1 MKLITHGCRG
11 SIPNPS
17 KEMLKYGGNTTCFE
31 LNMDDF
37 QVFFDTGSGFQN
49 AVLDDNK
56 QKIIVFSHFH
66 HDHLQGLAFNKYLI
80 TAEKKTFICSAL
92 VNAEKLNKIIRR
104 YFSGDFFPLDLFEN
118 LDNVT
123 FSNFTDVQTMV
134 SGEFKIESIKLNHP
148 GGSYGYSVTR
158 NNKKCV
164 FLCDNEFTTSQ
175 ADELKIFAE
184 NADMV
189 IWDGMFT
196 EEELRVKTGWGHSS
210 IQQGI
215 DFFSSLNCGKII
227 ISHHAPYR
235 TDAELDT
242 IEESLPT
249 GIHLAKDGQ
258 VLKL

>member
-17 KEMLKYGGNTTCFE
+17 KEMLRYGGNTTCFE

-215 DFFSSLNCGKII
+215 DFFSSLNCGEII

-235 TDAELDT
+235 TDAELDI

>member
-1 MKLITHGCRG
+1 MKLKTHGCRG

-17 KEMLKYGGNTTCFE
+17 KEMLRYGGNTTCFE

-49 AVLDDNK
+49 AVLDNNK
-56 QKIIVFSHFH
+56 QIIIFFSHFH

-80 TAEKKTFICSAL
+80 KAEKKICICSAL
-92 VNAEKLNKIIRR
+92 VNAGKLKKIIRR
-104 YFSGDFFPLDLFEN
+104 YFSGDFFPLDLFDN

-123 FSNFTDVQTMV
+123 FSNFIDIQTMV
-134 SGEFKIESIKLNHP
+134 SGELKIETIKLNHP

-175 ADELKIFAE
+175 ADELKMFVE
-184 NADMV
+184 KADLV

-196 EEELRVKTGWGHSS
+196 EEELQVKTGWGHSS

-215 DFFSSLNCGKII
+215 DFFSNLNCGEII

-235 TDAELDT
+235 TDAELDI
-242 IEESLPT
+242 IEQSLPT

>member
-17 KEMLKYGGNTTCFE
+17 KEMLRYGGNTTCFE
-31 LNMDDF
+31 LSMDDF

-134 SGEFKIESIKLNHP
+134 SGEFKIETIKLNHP

-235 TDAELDT
+235 TDAELDI

>member
-1 MKLITHGCRG
+1 MKLKTHGCRG

-17 KEMLKYGGNTTCFE
+17 KEMLRYGGNTTCFE

-49 AVLDDNK
+49 AVLDNNK
-56 QKIIVFSHFH
+56 QIIIFFSHFH

-80 TAEKKTFICSAL
+80 KAEKKICICSAL
-92 VNAEKLNKIIRR
+92 VNAGKLKKIIRR
-104 YFSGDFFPLDLFEN
+104 YFSGDFFPLDLFDN

-123 FSNFTDVQTMV
+123 FSNFIDIQTMV
-134 SGEFKIESIKLNHP
+134 SGELKIETIKLNHP
-148 GGSYGYSVTR
+148 GGSYGYSVTK

-175 ADELKIFAE
+175 ADELKMFVE
-184 NADMV
+184 KADLV

-196 EEELRVKTGWGHSS
+196 EEELQVKTGWGHSS

-215 DFFSSLNCGKII
+215 DFFSNLNCGEII

-235 TDAELDT
+235 TDAELDI
-242 IEESLPT
+242 IEQSLPT
-249 GIHLAKDGQ
+249 GIQLAKDGQ

>member
-134 SGEFKIESIKLNHP
+134 SGEFKIETIKLNHP

-215 DFFSSLNCGKII
+215 DFFSSLNCGEII

-235 TDAELDT
+235 TDAELD
-242 IEESLPT
+242 IIAESLPT

>member
-17 KEMLKYGGNTTCFE
+17 KEMLRYGGNTTCFE

-49 AVLDDNK
+49 AVLDNNK
-56 QKIIVFSHFH
+56 QIIIFFSHFH

-80 TAEKKTFICSAL
+80 KAEKKICICSAL
-92 VNAEKLNKIIRR
+92 VNAGKLKKIIRR
-104 YFSGDFFPLDLFEN
+104 YFSGDFFPLDLFDN

-123 FSNFTDVQTMV
+123 FSNFIDIQTMV
-134 SGEFKIESIKLNHP
+134 SGELKIETIKLNHP

-175 ADELKIFAE
+175 ADELKMFVE
-184 NADMV
+184 KADLV

-196 EEELRVKTGWGHSS
+196 EEELQVKTGWGHSS

-215 DFFSSLNCGKII
+215 DFFSNLNCGEII

-235 TDAELDT
+235 TDAELD
-242 IEESLPT
+242 IIAESLPT

>member
-1 MKLITHGCRG
+1 MKLKTHGCRG

-17 KEMLKYGGNTTCFE
+17 KEMLRYGGNTTCFE

-37 QVFFDTGSGFQN
+37 QVFFDTGSGFQT
-49 AVLDDNK
+49 AVLDNNK
-56 QKIIVFSHFH
+56 QIIIFFSHFH

-80 TAEKKTFICSAL
+80 KAEKKICICSAL
-92 VNAEKLNKIIRR
+92 VNAGKLKKIIRR
-104 YFSGDFFPLDLFEN
+104 YFSGDFFPLDLFDN

-123 FSNFTDVQTMV
+123 FSNFIDIQTMV
-134 SGEFKIESIKLNHP
+134 SGELKIETIKLNHP

-175 ADELKIFAE
+175 ADELKMFVE
-184 NADMV
+184 KADLV

-196 EEELRVKTGWGHSS
+196 EEELQVKTGWGHSS

-215 DFFSSLNCGKII
+215 DFFSNLNCGEII

-235 TDAELDT
+235 TDAELDI
-242 IEESLPT
+242 IEQSLPT
-249 GIHLAKDGQ
+249 GIQLAKDGQ

>member
-49 AVLDDNK
+49 AVLDNNK
-56 QKIIVFSHFH
+56 QIIIVFSHFH

-134 SGEFKIESIKLNHP
+134 SGEFKIETIKLNHP

-164 FLCDNEFTTSQ
+164 FLCDNEFTTYQ

-215 DFFSSLNCGKII
+215 DFFSSLNCGEII

>member
-17 KEMLKYGGNTTCFE
+17 KEMLRYGGNTTCFE

-49 AVLDDNK
+49 AVLDNNK
-56 QKIIVFSHFH
+56 KIIIVFSHFH

-134 SGEFKIESIKLNHP
+134 SGEFKIETIKLNHP

-215 DFFSSLNCGKII
+215 DFFSSLNCGEII

-235 TDAELDT
+235 TDAELDI

>member
-1 MKLITHGCRG
+1 MKLKTHGCRG

-17 KEMLKYGGNTTCFE
+17 KEMLRYGGNTTCFE

-49 AVLDDNK
+49 AVLDNNK
-56 QKIIVFSHFH
+56 QIIIFFSHFH

-80 TAEKKTFICSAL
+80 KAEKKICICSAL
-92 VNAEKLNKIIRR
+92 VNAGKLKKIIRR
-104 YFSGDFFPLDLFEN
+104 YFSGDFFPLDLFDN

-123 FSNFTDVQTMV
+123 FSNFIDIQTMV
-134 SGEFKIESIKLNHP
+134 SGELKIETIKLNHP

-164 FLCDNEFTTSQ
+164 FLCDNEFITSQ
-175 ADELKIFAE
+175 ADELKMFVE
-184 NADMV
+184 KADLV

-196 EEELRVKTGWGHSS
+196 EEELQVKTGWGHSS

-215 DFFSSLNCGKII
+215 DFFSSLNCGEII

-235 TDAELDT
+235 TDAELDI
-242 IEESLPT
+242 IEQSLPT
-249 GIHLAKDGQ
+249 GIQLAKDGQ

>member
-31 LNMDDF
+31 LSMDDF

-134 SGEFKIESIKLNHP
+134 SGEFKIETIKLNHP

-215 DFFSSLNCGKII
+215 DFFSSLNCGEII

-235 TDAELDT
+235 TDAELDI

>member
-17 KEMLKYGGNTTCFE
+17 KEMLRYGGNTTCFE

-134 SGEFKIESIKLNHP
+134 SGEFKIETIKLNHP
-148 GGSYGYSVTR
+148 GGSYGYSVTS

-184 NADMV
+184 NADIV

-215 DFFSSLNCGKII
+215 DFFSSLNCGEII

>member
-1 MKLITHGCRG
+1 MKLKTHGCRG

-17 KEMLKYGGNTTCFE
+17 KEMLRYGGNTTCFE

-49 AVLDDNK
+49 AVLDNNK
-56 QKIIVFSHFH
+56 KIIIVFSHFH

-134 SGEFKIESIKLNHP
+134 SGEFKIETIKLNHP

-215 DFFSSLNCGKII
+215 DFFSSLNCGEII

-235 TDAELDT
+235 TDAELDI

>member
-17 KEMLKYGGNTTCFE
+17 KKMLRYGGNTTCFE

-134 SGEFKIESIKLNHP
+134 SGEFKIETIKLNHP

-215 DFFSSLNCGKII
+215 DFFSNLNCGKII

-235 TDAELDT
+235 TDAELD
-242 IEESLPT
+242 IIANSLPN
-249 GIHLAKDGQ
+249 GIQLAKDGQ

>member
-1 MKLITHGCRG
+1 MKLKTHGCRG

-17 KEMLKYGGNTTCFE
+17 KEMLRYGGNTTCFE

-49 AVLDDNK
+49 AVLDNNK
-56 QKIIVFSHFH
+56 QIIIFFSHFH

-80 TAEKKTFICSAL
+80 KAEKKICICSAL
-92 VNAEKLNKIIRR
+92 VNAGKLKKIIRR
-104 YFSGDFFPLDLFEN
+104 YFSGDFFPLDLFDN

-123 FSNFTDVQTMV
+123 FSNFIDIQTMV
-134 SGEFKIESIKLNHP
+134 SGELKIETIKLNHP

-175 ADELKIFAE
+175 ADELKMFVE
-184 NADMV
+184 KADLV

-196 EEELRVKTGWGHSS
+196 EEELQVKTGWGHSS

-215 DFFSSLNCGKII
+215 DFFSNLNCGEII

-235 TDAELDT
+235 TDAELDI
-242 IEESLPT
+242 IEQSLPN

>member
-49 AVLDDNK
+49 AVLDSNK
-56 QKIIVFSHFH
+56 QIIIVFSHFH

-134 SGEFKIESIKLNHP
+134 SGEFKIETIKLNHP

-235 TDAELDT
+235 TDAELD
-242 IEESLPT
+242 IIDEGLPS

>member
-1 MKLITHGCRG
+1 MKLKTHGCRG

-17 KEMLKYGGNTTCFE
+17 KEMLRYGGNTTCFE

-49 AVLDDNK
+49 AVLDNNK
-56 QKIIVFSHFH
+56 QIIIFFSHFH

-80 TAEKKTFICSAL
+80 KAEKKICICSAL
-92 VNAEKLNKIIRR
+92 VNAGKLKKIIRR
-104 YFSGDFFPLDLFEN
+104 YFSGDFFPLDLFDN

-123 FSNFTDVQTMV
+123 FSNFIDIQTML
-134 SGEFKIESIKLNHP
+134 SGELKIETIKLNHP

-175 ADELKIFAE
+175 ADELKMFVE
-184 NADMV
+184 KADLV

-196 EEELRVKTGWGHSS
+196 EEELQVKTGWGHSS

-215 DFFSSLNCGKII
+215 DFFSNLNCGEII

-235 TDAELDT
+235 TDAELDI
-242 IEESLPT
+242 IEQSLPT
-249 GIHLAKDGQ
+249 GIQLAKDGQ

>member
-1 MKLITHGCRG
+1 MKLKTHGCRG

-17 KEMLKYGGNTTCFE
+17 KEMLRYGGNTTCFE

-49 AVLDDNK
+49 AVLDNNK
-56 QKIIVFSHFH
+56 QIIIFFSHFH

-80 TAEKKTFICSAL
+80 KAEKKICICSAL
-92 VNAEKLNKIIRR
+92 VNAGKLKKIIRR
-104 YFSGDFFPLDLFEN
+104 YFSGDFFPLDLFDN

-123 FSNFTDVQTMV
+123 FSNFIDIQTMV
-134 SGEFKIESIKLNHP
+134 SGELKIETIKLNHP

-175 ADELKIFAE
+175 ADELKMFVE
-184 NADMV
+184 KADLV

-215 DFFSSLNCGKII
+215 DFFSSLNCGEII

-235 TDAELDT
+235 TDAELDI
-242 IEESLPT
+242 IEQSLPT
-249 GIHLAKDGQ
+249 GIQLAKDGQ

>member
-1 MKLITHGCRG
+1 MKLKTHGCRG

-17 KEMLKYGGNTTCFE
+17 KEMLRYGGNTTCFE

-49 AVLDDNK
+49 AVLDNNK
-56 QKIIVFSHFH
+56 QIIIFFSHFH

-80 TAEKKTFICSAL
+80 KAEKKICICSAL
-92 VNAEKLNKIIRR
+92 VNAGKLKKIIRR
-104 YFSGDFFPLDLFEN
+104 YFSGDFFPLDLFDN

-123 FSNFTDVQTMV
+123 FSNFIDIQTMV
-134 SGEFKIESIKLNHP
+134 SGELKIETIKLNHP

-184 NADMV
+184 KADVV

-196 EEELRVKTGWGHSS
+196 EEELQVKTGWGHSS

-215 DFFSSLNCGKII
+215 DFFSNLNCGEII

-235 TDAELDT
+235 TDAELDI
-242 IEESLPT
+242 IEQSLPT
-249 GIHLAKDGQ
+249 GIQLAKDGQ

>member
-1 MKLITHGCRG
+1 MKLKTHGCRG

-17 KEMLKYGGNTTCFE
+17 KEMLRYGGNTTCFE

-49 AVLDDNK
+49 AVLDNNK
-56 QKIIVFSHFH
+56 QIIIFFSHFH

-80 TAEKKTFICSAL
+80 KAEKKICICSAL
-92 VNAEKLNKIIRR
+92 VNAGKLKKIIRR
-104 YFSGDFFPLDLFEN
+104 YFSGDFFPLDLFDN

-123 FSNFTDVQTMV
+123 FSNFIDIQTMV
-134 SGEFKIESIKLNHP
+134 SGELKIETIKLNHP

-215 DFFSSLNCGKII
+215 DFFSNLNCGEII

-235 TDAELDT
+235 TDAELDI
-242 IEESLPT
+242 IEQSLPT
-249 GIHLAKDGQ
+249 GIQLAKDGQ

>member
-17 KEMLKYGGNTTCFE
+17 KEMLRYGGNTTCFE

-49 AVLDDNK
+49 AVLDNNK
-56 QKIIVFSHFH
+56 QIIIFFSHFH

-80 TAEKKTFICSAL
+80 KAEKKICICSAL
-92 VNAEKLNKIIRR
+92 VNAGKLKKIIRR
-104 YFSGDFFPLDLFEN
+104 YFSGDFFPLDLFDN

-123 FSNFTDVQTMV
+123 FSNFIDIQTMV
-134 SGEFKIESIKLNHP
+134 SGELKIETIKLNHP

-175 ADELKIFAE
+175 TDELKMFVE
-184 NADMV
+184 KADLV

-196 EEELRVKTGWGHSS
+196 EEELQVKTGWGHSS

-215 DFFSSLNCGKII
+215 DFFSSLNCGEII

-235 TDAELDT
+235 TDAELDI
-242 IEESLPT
+242 IEQSLPT
-249 GIHLAKDGQ
+249 GIQLAKDGQ

>member
-1 MKLITHGCRG
+1 MKLKTHGCRG

-17 KEMLKYGGNTTCFE
+17 KEMLRYGGNTTCFE

-49 AVLDDNK
+49 AVLDNNK
-56 QKIIVFSHFH
+56 QIIIVFSHFH

-80 TAEKKTFICSAL
+80 KAEKKICICSAL
-92 VNAEKLNKIIRR
+92 VNAGKLKKIIRR
-104 YFSGDFFPLDLFEN
+104 YFSGDFFPLDLFDN

-123 FSNFTDVQTMV
+123 FSNFIDIQTMV
-134 SGEFKIESIKLNHP
+134 SGELKIETIKLNHP

-184 NADMV
+184 KADVV

-215 DFFSSLNCGKII
+215 DFFSNLNCGEII

-235 TDAELDT
+235 TDAELDI
-242 IEESLPT
+242 IEQSLPT
-249 GIHLAKDGQ
+249 GIQLAKDGQ

>member
-17 KEMLKYGGNTTCFE
+17 KEMLRYGGNTTCFE
-31 LNMDDF
+31 LSMDDF

-134 SGEFKIESIKLNHP
+134 SGEFKIETIKLNHP

-215 DFFSSLNCGKII
+215 DFFSSLNCGEII

-235 TDAELDT
+235 TDAELDI

>member
-17 KEMLKYGGNTTCFE
+17 KEMLRYGGNTTCFE
-31 LNMDDF
+31 LSMDDF

-49 AVLDDNK
+49 AVLDSNK
-56 QKIIVFSHFH
+56 QIIIVFSHFH

-134 SGEFKIESIKLNHP
+134 SGEFKIETIKLNHP

>member
-1 MKLITHGCRG
+1 MKLKTHGCRG

-17 KEMLKYGGNTTCFE
+17 KEMLRYGGNTTCFE

-56 QKIIVFSHFH
+56 QIIIVFSHFH

-134 SGEFKIESIKLNHP
+134 SGEFKIETIKLNHP

-215 DFFSSLNCGKII
+215 DFFSSLNCGEII

-235 TDAELDT
+235 TDAELDI

>member
-17 KEMLKYGGNTTCFE
+17 KEMLRYGGNTTCFE
-31 LNMDDF
+31 LSMDDF

-134 SGEFKIESIKLNHP
+134 SGEFKIETIKLNHP

-215 DFFSSLNCGKII
+215 DFFSSLNCGEII

>member
-134 SGEFKIESIKLNHP
+134 SGEFKIETIKLNHP

-215 DFFSSLNCGKII
+215 DFFSSLNCGEII

-235 TDAELDT
+235 TDAELDI

>member
-1 MKLITHGCRG
+1 MKLKTHGCRG

-17 KEMLKYGGNTTCFE
+17 KEMLRYGGNTTCFE

-49 AVLDDNK
+49 AVLDNNK
-56 QKIIVFSHFH
+56 QIIIFFSHFH

-80 TAEKKTFICSAL
+80 KAEKKICICSAL
-92 VNAEKLNKIIRR
+92 VNAGKLKKIIRR
-104 YFSGDFFPLDLFEN
+104 YFSGDFFPLDLFDN

-123 FSNFTDVQTMV
+123 FSNFIDIQTMV
-134 SGEFKIESIKLNHP
+134 SGELNIETIKLNHP

-196 EEELRVKTGWGHSS
+196 EEELQVKTGWGHSS

-215 DFFSSLNCGKII
+215 DFFSNLNCGEII

-235 TDAELDT
+235 TDAELDI
-242 IEESLPT
+242 IEQSLPT
-249 GIHLAKDGQ
+249 GIQLAKDGQ

>member
-134 SGEFKIESIKLNHP
+134 SGEFKIETIKLNHP

-184 NADMV
+184 KADVV

-215 DFFSSLNCGKII
+215 DFFSSLNCGEII

>member
-17 KEMLKYGGNTTCFE
+17 KEMLRYGGNTTCFE

-49 AVLDDNK
+49 AVLDNNK
-56 QKIIVFSHFH
+56 QIIIFFSHFH

-80 TAEKKTFICSAL
+80 KAEKKICICSAL
-92 VNAEKLNKIIRR
+92 VNAGKLKKIIRR
-104 YFSGDFFPLDLFEN
+104 YFSGDFFPLDLFDN

-123 FSNFTDVQTMV
+123 FSNFIDIQTMV
-134 SGEFKIESIKLNHP
+134 SGELKIETIKLNHP

-175 ADELKIFAE
+175 ADELKMFVE
-184 NADMV
+184 KADLV

-196 EEELRVKTGWGHSS
+196 EEELQVKTGWGHSS

-215 DFFSSLNCGKII
+215 DFFSNLNCGEII

-235 TDAELDT
+235 TDAELDI
-242 IEESLPT
+242 IEQSLPT
-249 GIHLAKDGQ
+249 GVHFAKDGQ

>member
-49 AVLDDNK
+49 AVLDSNK
-56 QKIIVFSHFH
+56 QIIIVFSHFH